1 MNKKICMVTGANRG
15 IGKAIAI
22 GLAQR
27 GATVVMVC
35 RDRQNGE
42 KAQAEIQAATGNQE
56 IDLMIAD
63 LASLRSVRLLAGQYR
78 ERYPCLDVLINNAGL
93 VKKQFTRSIDGY
105 ETTFAVNHLAP
116 FLLTNLLLNS
126 LRNSAD
132 ARVINVSSL
141 VHKWGKIDFDDLNGE
156 KNYDMDRAYN
166 QSKLAN
172 VLFTYALS
180 RHLRGTTI
188 SVNSMEPGMTD
199 TDFGQEY
206 TGFKAFMS
214 KAWKPFLATPE
225 NAAETA
231 VYLALSGEVKGIN
244 GKHFIKG
251 HAVKSSKDSYDENL
265 AQRLWEVSER
275 LTGLGEVIS

>member
-1 MNKKICMVTGANRG
+1 MNKNICMVTGANRG
-15 IGKAIAI
+15 IGKAIAL

-35 RDRQNGE
+35 RDRQSGE
-42 KAQAEIQAATGNQE
+42 KAQAEIRAATGNQD

-63 LASLRSVRLLAGQYR
+63 LASLESVRQLASKYQEIYTR
-78 ERYPCLDVLINNAGL
+78 LDVLINNAGL
-93 VKKQFTRSIDGY
+93 AKKQFTRTVDGF

-141 VHKWGKIDFDDLNGE
+141 VHKWGKIDFDDLHGE

-172 VLFTYALS
+172 VLFTYALA
-180 RHLRGTTI
+180 RHLPGTTI

-199 TDFGQEY
+199 TGFGQEY

-225 NAAETA
+225 KAAGTA
-231 VYLALSGEVKGIN
+231 LYLAFSDEVKGVS
-244 GKHFIKG
+244 GKHFVKG
-251 HAVKSSKDSYDENL
+251 RAVKSSKDSYDENL

-275 LTGLGEVIS
+275 LTGLKGEI

>member
-1 MNKKICMVTGANRG
+1 MVTGANRG
-15 IGKAIAI
+15 IGKAIAL

-42 KAQAEIQAATGNQE
+42 TAQAEIRAGTGNQGV
-56 IDLMIAD
+56 DLMIAD
-63 LASLRSVRLLAGQYR
+63 LASLDSVRQLASKYQGV
-78 ERYPCLDVLINNAGL
+78 YPRLDVLINNAGL
-93 VKKQFTRSIDGY
+93 AKKQFTRTVDGF

-116 FLLTNLLLNS
+116 FLLTNLLFAT

-141 VHKWGKIDFDDLNGE
+141 VHKWGKLDFDDLHGE

-172 VLFTYALS
+172 VVFTYALA
-180 RHLRGTTI
+180 RRLRGTEIT
-188 SVNSMEPGMTD
+188 VNSMEPGMTD
-199 TDFGQEY
+199 TDFGHEY

-214 KAWKPFLATPE
+214 KAWKPFLALPE
-225 NAAETA
+225 DAAETA
-231 VYLALSGEVKGIN
+231 IYLALSDEVKGTS
-244 GKHFIKG
+244 GKHFVKG
-251 HAVKSSKDSYDENL
+251 RAVKSSRDSYDEDL

-275 LTGLGEVIS
+275 LTGLGVGI

>member
-1 MNKKICMVTGANRG
+1 MDKKICMVTGANRG
-15 IGKAIAI
+15 IGKATAL

-35 RDRQNGE
+35 RNRRNGE
-42 KAQAEIQAATGNQE
+42 DAQAEIRTATGNQGVE
-56 IDLMIAD
+56 LMIAD
-63 LASLRSVRLLAGQYR
+63 LASLESVRQLAGKYQ
-78 ERYPCLDVLINNAGL
+78 EVYPRLDVLINNAGVAKNQRTL
-93 VKKQFTRSIDGY
+93 TADGF

-116 FLLTNLLLNS
+116 FLLTNLLLDA

-156 KNYDMDRAYN
+156 KIYDMDRAYN

-172 VLFTYALS
+172 VLFTCALA
-180 RHLRGTTI
+180 LRLSGTTI
-188 SVNSMEPGMTD
+188 TANSMEPGMTD
-199 TDFGQEY
+199 TGFGHEY

-214 KAWKPFLATPE
+214 KAWKPFLVRPE

-231 VYLALSGEVKGIN
+231 LVLALSDEVKGIS
-244 GKHFIKG
+244 GKHFVKG
-251 HAVKSSKDSYDENL
+251 RAVKSSKDSYDEAL

-275 LTGLGEVIS
+275 LTGLKAEV